1 MENEFKNVVRLSKWV
16 EVENELLSLL
26 NDAIYPAGTPSITE
40 GALFQYTSTP
50 CQLQAFESGAIGSKN
65 VLIMVGGLTDGLLAC
80 PYVPRLS
87 TACKNHSYALIQ
99 PVLRSSYCQFGMQT
113 LANDVEDL
121 NSLVNF
127 LRSSRGDD
135 LEITFVGHSTGCQ
148 IAVTFCKTSQLAHNF
163 VKNVVLQAPVS
174 DREALLLEKSKDFV
188 EKLIVTANNLVEVG
202 KGRQIVHSLYGIAPL
217 TATRTLDLFSEGGQ
231 DDMFS
236 SYLTDE
242 QLKERLGHMDSFQ
255 TMISISLEDQYVPA
269 GVYPLLGQRLKDA
282 MNADLLI
289 EIANADHSLRQGRM
303 RWLCL

>member
-1 MENEFKNVVRLSKWV
+1 MCKRVNAMAIIDDSTKYAYQCAPLLKKVILFGNYAWNQTYGEKQIVVENEFKNVVRLSKWV

-87 TACKNHSYALIQ
+87 TACKSHSYALIQ

-121 NSLVNF
+121 DSLVNF

-148 IAVTFCKTSQLAHNF
+148 IAVTFCKTSQLAHDF

-174 DREALLLEKSKDFV
+174 DREAFLLEKPKDFV
-188 EKLIVTANNLVEVG
+188 EKLIATATELVEVG
-202 KGRQIVHSLYGIAPL
+202 KGRQINYIGYRKV
-217 TATRTLDLFSEGGQ
+217 R
-231 DDMFS
+231 
-236 SYLTDE
+236 
-242 QLKERLGHMDSFQ
+242 RL
-255 TMISISLEDQYVPA
+255 
-269 GVYPLLGQRLKDA
+269 
-282 MNADLLI
+282 
-289 EIANADHSLRQGRM
+289 
-303 RWLCL
+303 